1 MRCFKYLA
9 LAGLLFG
16 CSPDA
21 TAQPISSLPSAA
33 VPLDGT
39 EVLAIVQGGATKKAA
54 VSAVRGPVTVTTTG
68 SPASGNLTK
77 FSGTATVT
85 NGNLSGDCTTAGT
98 LAITC
103 TKTNGTNLGTF
114 ATQNAP
120 TGSTQC
126 LHANTSGVVTGT
138 GSDCGSGGGGSGTVT
153 TITAGTNITLS
164 SGATCTTTCTIN
176 ATGGGGTPGGSNT
189 QLQYNTS
196 GSFGGISGATSNG
209 TSVTLTSPTLIT
221 PALGTPASG
230 TLTNATGLPLTTGVT
245 GTLPVANGGT
255 GVTSAQGNGS
265 KVQLST
271 GSATANN
278 CVKFDANG
286 NTVDAGG
293 ACGSG
298 TGTVTNVA
306 TGACLTGGPITT
318 TGTVAGTQAFRKV
331 TGTTDTIVSGDA
343 CNVVTYANGSSI
355 AVTLPQATGS
365 FGSGF
370 AFEVQNTG
378 AGTVTITPTTSVI
391 NGSSTLAIVQN
402 RGCYIWS
409 DGTNWLVSSCTA
421 LIGAGS
427 GTVTSVAATVPGG
440 FSISGSPVTA
450 AGTLAMAASGT
461 SGGVLCYTGST
472 TSASSSALT
481 ANLPVIG
488 GGAGV
493 CPGVG
498 TRSGNTTAYVTTA
511 GSQTSGNVVS
521 IDASGNHIASGTAA
535 SSLVTTSANNTFTK
549 AQRGTP
555 VVVSISTTTY
565 TPDFDG
571 AQNFEI
577 TLTSACAAAACTL
590 ANPSTTLVPGQSGY
604 IKFIQ
609 PSSGGPA
616 AIGTWG
622 GSYYFPGGT
631 STITFST
638 GANQYDMLS
647 YAVDLASH
655 INLTPPAQN
664 FSH

>member
-21 TAQPISSLPSAA
+21 TAQPISSLPSAT

-39 EVLAIVQGGATKKAA
+39 EVLPIVQGGATKKAA

-68 SPASGNLTK
+68 SPTNGNLTK
-77 FSGTATVT
+77 FSGTTTVT

-114 ATQNAP
+114 STQNAP

-189 QLQYNTS
+189 QLQYNSS

-230 TLTNATGLPLTTGVT
+230 VLTNATGLPLTTGVT

-255 GVTSAQGNGS
+255 GVTTAQGNGS

-318 TGTVAGTQAFRKV
+318 TGTVSGTQAFRKV

-370 AFEVQNTG
+370 AFEIQNTG

-391 NGSSTLAIVQN
+391 NGSSTLAIAQN

-421 LIGAGS
+421 LVGAGT
-427 GTVTSVAATVPGG
+427 GTVTTT
-440 FSISGSPVTA
+440 GSP
-450 AGTLAMAASGT
+450 
-461 SGGVLCYTGST
+461 
-472 TSASSSALT
+472 
-481 ANLPVIG
+481 
-488 GGAGV
+488 
-493 CPGVG
+493 
-498 TRSGNTTAYVTTA
+498 
-511 GSQTSGNVVS
+511 
-521 IDASGNHIASGTAA
+521 ASGNLAKFSGST
-535 SSLVTTSANNTFTK
+535 SVTNGDLSGDCTTSGALVVTCANEVKTNQNNTFTK

-622 GSYYFPGGT
+622 ASYYFPGGT

-638 GANQYDMLS
+638 GANQYDMFS